1 MARISLGL
9 AALGG
14 VLAAAGLAA
23 PAALAHDPACGATIT
38 HSVTLH
44 HDLTNCP
51 ADGLVIGADHITL
64 DLAGHTIDGDAIIG
78 GDDTGVRL
86 AGRRHVTVR
95 GGTIQE
101 FDHALHLTGAS
112 HNHLTRLVATRSG
125 DPDIGRA
132 ILLDEGSDDNLIDRN
147 DASFNGRSGVAV
159 LDSAGNLVAR
169 NRTSHNDVA
178 GMGVFGGSGNRVT
191 GNVMTD
197 NGENGIFWGA
207 GHTGGVLAGNFIA
220 RNPGAG
226 IELEEG
232 DDALVTVNH
241 LDGNGDNLILFG
253 NRNRVA
259 ANVVADAAGCGADCG
274 GYGITAEGGTGNQ
287 IVGNLVLGGAHD
299 GIRLDTFAP
308 DDLPLTDT
316 LVRGNVVRGAAVDG
330 ISVGTETDNPVPG
343 ARIAANRSSRNGD
356 DGIDVRRAGT
366 LLRANAANRNG
377 DLGIST
383 VAGVIDGGGNRAAG
397 NGNPAQCEGVSC
409 G

>member
-51 ADGLVIGADHITL
+51 ADGLVIGADHSRL

-112 HNHLTRLVATRSG
+112 HNRLTRLVATRSG

-159 LDSAGNLVAR
+159 LDSSGNLVTR

-191 GNVMTD
+191 ANVMTD
-197 NGENGIFWGA
+197 NALNGIAWS
-207 GHTGGVLAGNFIA
+207 GHTGGGLAGNVIA
-220 RNPGAG
+220 RNPEAG
-226 IELEEG
+226 IEVDG
-232 DDALVTVNH
+232 SDDAEITLNR
-241 LDGNGDNLILFG
+241 LDGNGDNMIVFG
-253 NRNRVA
+253 NGNRIT
-259 ANVVADAAGCGADCG
+259 ANASTDPGGCDLGC
-274 GYGITAEGGTGNQ
+274 GYGISVEGGTGNRV
-287 IVGNLVLGGAHD
+287 IANLVLGGTHD

-377 DLGIST
+377 DLGISA
-383 VAGVIDGGGNRAAG
+383 VAGVVDGGGNRAAR

>member
-1 MARISLGL
+1 MARISHGLAVLAGGL
-9 AALGG
+9 AA
-14 VLAAAGLAA
+14 AALAA
-23 PAALAHDPACGATIT
+23 PAALAHGPACGATIT
-38 HSVTLH
+38 HSLTLR
-44 HDLTNCP
+44 HDLTDCP
-51 ADGLVIGADHITL
+51 ADGLVVGADHITL
-64 DLAGHTIDGDAIIG
+64 DLAGHTIDGDAVIG

-86 AGRRHVTVR
+86 AGRSHVTVT

-112 HNHLTRLVATRSG
+112 HNRLTRLVATRSG

-159 LDSAGNLVAR
+159 LDSSGNLVTR
-169 NRTSHNDVA
+169 NRTSHNEVA

-191 GNVMTD
+191 FNVMTD
-197 NGENGIFWGA
+197 NGLNGIAWS
-207 GHTGGVLAGNFIA
+207 GHTGGGLTGNVIA
-220 RNPGAG
+220 RNPEAG
-226 IELEEG
+226 IEVDG
-232 DDALVTVNH
+232 SDDADITRNR
-241 LDGNGDNLILFG
+241 LDGNGDNMIVFG
-253 NRNRVA
+253 NGNA
-259 ANVVADAAGCGADCG
+259 ITANTSVDPGGCDLGC
-274 GYGITAEGGTGNQ
+274 GYGISVEGGTGNRV
-287 IVGNLVLGGAHD
+287 IANLVLGGTHD

-308 DDLPLTDT
+308 EDLPLTDT

-343 ARIAANRSSRNGD
+343 ARVEANRASRNGD

-366 LLRANAANRNG
+366 LLRANVANRNA
-377 DLGIST
+377 DLGISA
-383 VAGVIDGGGNRAAG
+383 VAGVVDGGGNRAAR

>member
-9 AALGG
+9 AVLGG
-14 VLAAAGLAA
+14 LLAAAGLAA

-38 HSVTLH
+38 RSVTLR

-51 ADGLVIGADHITL
+51 ADGIVIGADHITL
-64 DLAGHTIDGDAIIG
+64 DLAGHTIDGDAVIG

-86 AGRRHVTVR
+86 AGRRHVTVK
-95 GGTIQE
+95 GGTIRE

-112 HNHLTRLVATRSG
+112 DNHLTRLVATRSG

-147 DASFNGRSGVAV
+147 DASFNGRSGVAM
-159 LDSAGNLVAR
+159 LDSSGNRVTR
-169 NRTSHNDVA
+169 NRTNHNDVA

-191 GNVMTD
+191 ANVMTD

-207 GHTGGVLAGNFIA
+207 GHTGGVLAGNLIA

-226 IELEEG
+226 IDLEEG
-232 DDALVTVNH
+232 DDALVTLNH
-241 LDGNGDNLILFG
+241 LDRNGDNLILFG

-259 ANVVADAAGCGADCG
+259 ANAVSDAAGCGVDCG
-274 GYGITAEGGTGNQ
+274 GYNITAEGGTGNEV
-287 IVGNLVLGGAHD
+287 VGNFVLGGAHD

-330 ISVGTETDNPVPG
+330 ISVGSETDNPVAG
-343 ARIAANRSSRNGD
+343 ARIERNRASRNGD

-377 DLGIST
+377 DLGISA
-383 VAGVIDGGGNRAAG
+383 VAGVIDGGRNHAAG
-397 NGNPAQCEGVSC
+397 NGNPAQCEGVIC